1 MLTTRDKEKLQNTC
15 KQTAGVSSNIN
26 LECSRR
32 SSLDK
37 LAGKIWRKR
46 KNIYLYI
53 ELENE
58 TRINGRRF
66 QARLTFWIEV
76 NFRMS

>member
-1 MLTTRDKEKLQNTC
+1 MLTTRDKEKLHNTC
-15 KQTAGVSSNIN
+15 KQTAGVTVSSNIN

-46 KNIYLYI
+46 KNIYIYTLNLTMRH
-53 ELENE
+53 ELTGDE
-58 TRINGRRF
+58 F
-66 QARLTFWIEV
+66 KQD
-76 NFRMS
+76 

>member
-1 MLTTRDKEKLQNTC
+1 MLTTRDKEKLHDNTC

-46 KNIYLYI
+46 KNIYIYTLNLKMRH
-53 ELENE
+53 ELTGDE
-58 TRINGRRF
+58 F
-66 QARLTFWIEV
+66 KQD
-76 NFRMS
+76 